1 MYRPTPSKIVL
12 IGASTGGPGVIEK
25 LISGVMGD
33 YPYPICI
40 VQHFP
45 SGLSSSFA
53 SRLQNCTSNRV
64 VESSD
69 RLVLEGGMIVVA
81 HGGSHLTFA
90 ADGGEGRLAVRHL
103 EGDRGER
110 HDFIP
115 SVDDMFF
122 SAAALW
128 PGQSIL
134 AILLTGIGDDGVE
147 GMVRIASKGGVTVC
161 QDEKS
166 SPVFGMPARAIEKGA
181 AGYILAPEEIIRM
194 MDEFART

>member
-1 MYRPTPSKIVL
+1 MYLPAPSKIVL

-25 LISGVMGD
+25 LISGVRGD
-33 YPYPICI
+33 YPCPICI

-69 RLVLEGGMIVVA
+69 RLVLERGMVVVA
-81 HGGSHLTFA
+81 HGGYHLTFTEA
-90 ADGGEGRLAVRHL
+90 GTEGHFAVRHL
-103 EGDRGER
+103 YGEQGKR

-122 SAAALW
+122 SAADLW
-128 PGQSIL
+128 PGKSIL

-147 GMVRIASKGGVTVC
+147 GMVRIASKGGMTIC

-181 AGYILAPEEIIRM
+181 AGYILSPEEIIRM
-194 MDEFART
+194 MDDFVRT